1 MLSKLMALSSPSANG
16 KHASKPL
23 SIPSLFHMATLGGA
37 TLCRADDKIGNF
49 LPGKEFDALRIRPGM
64 SPNYF
69 QIDTRTTLSKDELE
83 STFEQWL
90 FTGDDRDIR
99 DVWVRGRRVA
109 GSA

>member
-1 MLSKLMALSSPSANG
+1 
-16 KHASKPL
+16 
-23 SIPSLFHMATLGGA
+23 MATLGGA
-37 TLCRADDKIGNF
+37 TLCRAQEQIGNF
-49 LPGKEFDALRIRPGM
+49 LPGKEFDALRIRPGS

-69 QIDTRTTLSKDELE
+69 QIEKRTSLSQDQLAA
-83 STFEQWL
+83 TFEQWL